1 MSNTLNK
8 QDRCIASMT
17 SGAWIAVELAAEKG
31 AAFAETVIASD
42 RWAFPKI
49 GIEEAR
55 LFLTENGQHCRC
67 ASCRPR
73 QPARAAAAKQMELP
87 L

>member
-1 MSNTLNK
+1 MT
-8 QDRCIASMT
+8 CIATMT
-17 SGAWIAVELAAEKG
+17 TGAWIAKELAAEKG

-55 LFLTENGQHCRC
+55 QFLAENGKHCRC
-67 ASCRPR
+67 AACKPQRGLRDEPR
-73 QPARAAAAKQMELP
+73 KQMELP